1 MKQTMD
7 FSCPKAHKPA
17 VAVGEIVFVI
27 LCVLVSEWAVIP
39 LFGRKLTTLSVP
51 ILIILCFGMISHL
64 SRREKA
70 RELGVRVDNFAS
82 AVRLLLPM
90 MCIGAVLLVVLGLAA
105 GGMIILPRING
116 RFFQTVSWLLWWGF
130 LQQYAL
136 QAIINRRAQ
145 LVWGQGAFS
154 IIFVASVFALLHLPN
169 TVLVVATFA
178 AGCVWAYV
186 YQRAPNLFALAIS
199 HCLMTLV
206 LVWTFPS
213 GLLHKMRVGFGYF
226 N

>member
-1 MKQTMD
+1 MNQTLD
-7 FSCPKAHKPA
+7 FSHPKAHKPA
-17 VAVGEIVFVI
+17 LAVGEIAFVI

-39 LFGRKLTTLSVP
+39 LFGKKLSALSVP
-51 ILIILCFGMISHL
+51 ILIILCFGVISHL
-64 SRREKA
+64 ARREKA
-70 RELGVRVDNFAS
+70 RELGMRLDNFAS

-90 MCIGAVLLVVLGLAA
+90 MCIGAVLLVIIGLAA
-105 GGMIILPRING
+105 GGMIVPPRVNG
-116 RFFQTVSWLLWWGF
+116 RLLLTISWLLWWGF

-169 TVLVVATFA
+169 KVLTVATFA
-178 AGCVWAYV
+178 GGCIWAYV
-186 YQRAPNLFALAIS
+186 YQQVPNLFALAIS

-206 LVWTFPS
+206 LVWTLPS
-213 GLLHKMRVGFGYF
+213 GLLHKMRVGIGYF
-226 N
+226 Y